1 MGGLNKL
8 LYFLNSRNKDIPY
21 QKNLVQK
28 IKEIHIELT
37 SQNYSEV
44 IAICNVAIGLCDQIK
59 NYAVNSIKNEDV
71 ANSSFVVKEYCKML
85 KYYSM
90 YWQLLLQKKFKDSW
104 TLLQDTFDKLRNIT
118 RFTSDHESYSLNVM
132 HDHLNQLERLYP
144 YRIFASMEAVVQ
156 SKKCSICGKSLL
168 DLDCT
173 HLPGELYWGEQAF
186 AVAGGIVLQG
196 LALVQHPMDK
206 RCIMEISGDTR
217 TEEEKFSL
225 LNYFVDNNKNP
236 LQLFTVVE
244 EIKYYYNDGYNNTG
258 RNDPCPCQSG
268 KKFKKC
274 CGQDKYEEGTHFR
287 IQLKNELEL
296 SWLS

>member
-1 MGGLNKL
+1 MLSILTSSDK
-8 LYFLNSRNKDIPY
+8 SIPD
-21 QKNLVQK
+21 QHTLVER
-28 IKEIHIELT
+28 IKEIHIEL
-37 SQNYSEV
+37 SNKNYNAV
-44 IAICNVAIGLCDQIK
+44 IAICDAAIGLCDQIK
-59 NYAVNSIKNEDV
+59 NYAVNSIRNEDV

-90 YWQLLLQKKFKDSW
+90 YWQLLMQKKFKDSW

-118 RFTSDHESYSLNVM
+118 RFTNDHDSYSLNVI

-144 YRIFASMEAVVQ
+144 YRLFASMEAVVQ

-173 HLPGELYWGEQAF
+173 HLPGELYWGEQAY
-186 AVAGGIVLQG
+186 AVAEGIVFQG
-196 LALVQHPMDK
+196 VALVQHPMDK
-206 RCIMEISGDTR
+206 RCVMEISGDTR

-225 LNYFVDNNKNP
+225 LNYFVENNNNP
-236 LQLFTVVE
+236 LQLFSVIE
-244 EIKYYYNDGYNNTG
+244 ETRYYYNDGYKNTG

-274 CGQDKYEEGTHFR
+274 CGQDKYEKGTHVR
-287 IQLKNELEL
+287 IQLKDELEL
-296 SWLS
+296 NRLSK